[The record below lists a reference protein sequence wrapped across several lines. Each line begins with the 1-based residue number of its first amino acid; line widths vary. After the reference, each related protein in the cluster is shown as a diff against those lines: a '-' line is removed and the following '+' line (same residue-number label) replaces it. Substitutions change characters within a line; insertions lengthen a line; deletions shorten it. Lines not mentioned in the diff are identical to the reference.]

1 MLGQGR
7 DSARAPAEGGEA
19 LKRKVPEKPG
29 EESCFQDVGNRKGS
43 SLDLAT
49 RGLLVTLGKEF
60 QCYSYGKTRLQ
71 WVQRAETIISISW
84 CVEGT

>member
-7 DSARAPAEGGEA
+7 DSARAPAEGGET

-29 EESCFQDVGNRKGS
+29 EESCFKDAGDRKGY

-49 RGLLVTLGKEF
+49 RGLLVTMGKEF
-60 QCYSYGKTRLQ
+60 QCCS
-71 WVQRAETIISISW
+71 
-84 CVEGT
+84 